1 MLDKLKKRLRA
12 LTFFAVALIPV
23 IAAVRI
29 VIVVTLIDPNSLLF
43 ERNTVVPDVFNGVV
57 YALAVFMIL
66 ASFSLRLYF
75 YPARR
80 KKLSPEADE
89 LIRSCAPRAP
99 STFWSRFE
107 KGPDSAPLTAGSW
120 LVFENTY
127 SSTVF
132 ASTITGFMF
141 VASAILMGGSML
153 IDSKLDLMTSVT
165 LIAAI
170 LSGLYFLFSGMKHI
184 YVYSGFFCVLSMM
197 PTVWCCLRLISGF
210 MDLSQNSNEY
220 SHVLQI
226 ALLVTL
232 TTFFFNEGRFTL
244 SDPSVYS
251 FALYVGSGLASLIL
265 IAAMSVPNLLLI
277 SFWLVGFSLEVFNSL
292 VEFMVAV
299 YIVARLVTV
308 IRKLA
313 RLRDSDVSVGRRP
326 VSFSKTRGA
335 ASVSKNA
342 DPAGAEKKT
351 GDAAEGEKTREI

>member
-1 MLDKLKKRLRA
+1 MLEKLKKRLRA
-12 LTFFAVALIPV
+12 LTVCAVALTPV
-23 IAAVRI
+23 IAAARI
-29 VIVVTLIDPNSLLF
+29 VIVVNLIDPNSLLF
-43 ERNTVVPDVFNGVV
+43 ERNTVVPDVFNGII
-57 YALAVFMIL
+57 YALVLFML
-66 ASFSLRLYF
+66 LSSFFLRLRF
-75 YPARR
+75 YPAR
-80 KKLSPEADE
+80 KMTVSTEARE
-89 LIRSCAPRAP
+89 LIRSCEPREA

-107 KGPDSAPLTAGSW
+107 KGPDSAPLTTGSW

-153 IDSKLDLMTSVT
+153 IDSRLDLMTSVT
-165 LIAAI
+165 LFAAI
-170 LSGLYFLFSGMKHI
+170 LSGLYFLFSGMKNI
-184 YVYSGFFCVLSMM
+184 YPYSGVFCVLSMM
-197 PTVWCCLRLISGF
+197 PTLWCCLRLIRGF

-232 TTFFFNEGRFTL
+232 TMFFFNEGRFTL

-277 SFWLVGFSLEVFNSL
+277 SFWLVGYSSEVFNSL
-292 VEFMVAV
+292 LEFMAGI
-299 YIVARLVTV
+299 YIVVRLVTV

-313 RLRDSDVSVGRRP
+313 RIRESDVSIGRRP
-326 VSFSKTRGA
+326 GAFSKKRPDETD
-335 ASVSKNA
+335 VSDGFDS
-342 DPAGAEKKT
+342 DPSE
-351 GDAAEGEKTREI
+351 E